1 MFETSPRPN
10 KRARLSPSPTM
21 STSVPV
27 DDMDDI
33 YGTPSANN
41 TPALHT
47 AQATSYVE
55 AKQLPAAQSHI
66 AGIPGLGS
74 FPPESPSTLPQSH
87 PEQTLETAQPE
98 VVKVEEEIIAHST
111 PQDHPADI
119 PVAQPVEQPAAII
132 IPAETAVKTEDSS
145 VPAQLTRPDA
155 TSALFDA
162 LGNND
167 ELNKNLPTPIKT
179 ESEIEPTSTSTPA
192 TEPAIASAS
201 TKLPIDPEFLE
212 AAAAQKGAEG
222 AEWQYDSSDAES
234 SDESSS
240 SDDSSSDEDSDEE
253 GYELLDPA
261 TAARMLMEEGGLD
274 DDEGGS
280 KTASGSQ
287 LRTKN
292 EVLEEIVPKPDV
304 TVTPDMKITPLGA
317 VQHVVDTL
325 ILIKAFTSGEYQVLE
340 SGSVLCLENREVIG
354 AVQDTIGK
362 VEEPLYSVAFT
373 KPSDISD
380 LNIAANTKIFYV
392 DSHSTYVFTQPLKN
406 LKGTDASNLH
416 DEEVA
421 DEEMEFSDDEA
432 EAAYKRAKK
441 EAKKGAR
448 AARDQPN
455 QAPVAKPYTGGAM
468 NYDDEP
474 EAEEMYTPLA
484 RPDNYQDMMTN
495 GAPPARR
502 QFAERGGRGRGRGR
516 GNDRGRG
523 DRGRGGR
530 GGGRGGADNSANQR
544 KGPSSSYPDTHNA
557 GGPSYAQQLPQK
569 PAVPQQMQQMQQ
581 MPQMQQ
587 MWNQAQPQM
596 NNQFAF
602 PQFNQQ
608 QYPPPPPPPQA
619 QSPFPNMQFAWPPN
633 PQFFNQGQQQQQ
645 PQQAYNQ
652 GQQQQPYQFPGA
664 PAGAFVNPA
673 FFQQQQQQMQQPQQQ
688 QQQAP
693 AASAQNGG
701 PSPEAIQAAA
711 DLWRRLQQQQQ

>member
-1 MFETSPRPN
+1 
-10 KRARLSPSPTM
+10 M
-21 STSVPV
+21 STTVPV
-27 DDMDDI
+27 DDTDDI

-41 TPALHT
+41 TPALDT
-47 AQATSYVE
+47 AQATTYLG
-55 AKQLPAAQSHI
+55 AKQLPSTHSPA

-74 FPPESPSTLPQSH
+74 FSSATLPSQSQS
-87 PEQTLETAQPE
+87 ELKSVSATAQSDI
-98 VVKVEEEIIAHST
+98 VKVEDNTLE
-111 PQDHPADI
+111 HPASE
-119 PVAQPVEQPAAII
+119 EQPADLPTEQPTTAAAPT
-132 IPAETAVKTEDSS
+132 PAEAVVKTEAAPA
-145 VPAQLTRPDA
+145 PAQTAHTDA

-162 LGNND
+162 LSNND
-167 ELNKNLPTPIKT
+167 ELNKNLPTHPT
-179 ESEIEPTSTSTPA
+179 NEPEVTLSSTPAAEPATASTSTKQPV
-192 TEPAIASAS
+192 
-201 TKLPIDPEFLE
+201 DPEFLE

-222 AEWQYDSSDAES
+222 AEWQYDTSDAES

-261 TAARMLMEEGGLD
+261 TAARMLMEEGGI
-274 DDEGGS
+274 DDEDGGS
-280 KTASGSQ
+280 KAAGGAQ

-292 EVLEEIVPKPDV
+292 EVPEEIVPKPDV
-304 TVTPDMKITPLGA
+304 TVTPDMKITPLGT

-448 AARDQPN
+448 AARDQTN
-455 QAPVAKPYTGGAM
+455 QPPAPKPYTGGAM

-474 EAEEMYTPLA
+474 EAEDMYTPLA
-484 RPDNYQDMMTN
+484 RPDNLQDMMAN
-495 GAPPARR
+495 GMPPVRR
-502 QFAERGGRGRGRGR
+502 QFADRGGRGRGRGR

-530 GGGRGGADNSANQR
+530 GGGRGGFDGANQR
-544 KGPSSSYPDTHNA
+544 KGPSNSYPDSHNNGSPA
-557 GGPSYAQQLPQK
+557 YAQQLPQK
-569 PAVPQQMQQMQQ
+569 PAVPQQTQQ

-596 NNQFAF
+596 GAQFAF
-602 PQFNQQ
+602 HQFNQQ
-608 QYPPPPPPPQA
+608 QFPPPPPPPQA

-633 PQFFNQGQQQQQ
+633 PQFFNQGQQQQS
-645 PQQAYNQ
+645 YNQ
-652 GQQQQPYQFPGA
+652 GQQQQSYQFPGA

-673 FFQQQQQQMQQPQQQ
+673 FFQQQQMQQPQHQQ

-693 AASAQNGG
+693 AASAQTGG

>member
-27 DDMDDI
+27 DDMDDL

-41 TPALHT
+41 TPAIHT
-47 AQATSYVE
+47 AQATSYVD
-55 AKQLPAAQSHI
+55 AKQLPSAPSHI

-74 FPPESPSTLPQSH
+74 FPPETPSSLSQPQT
-87 PEQTLETAQPE
+87 EQPNETAQPE
-98 VVKVEEEIIAHST
+98 IVKVEEEFTLQSA
-111 PQDHPADI
+111 PQDHPTDN
-119 PVAQPVEQPAAII
+119 PEEQTVAAT
-132 IPAETAVKTEDSS
+132 IPAETAVKTEAESIPTQ
-145 VPAQLTRPDA
+145 VVRPDA

-162 LGNND
+162 LSNND
-167 ELNKNLPTPIKT
+167 ELNKNLPTPIKA
-179 ESEIEPTSTSTPA
+179 ESEIATTSTPA
-192 TEPAIASAS
+192 TESVTASAS
-201 TKLPIDPEFLE
+201 TKPPVDPEFLE

-261 TAARMLMEEGGLD
+261 TAARMLMEEGGMD
-274 DDEGGS
+274 DEEGGS
-280 KTASGSQ
+280 KAANGSQ

-292 EVLEEIVPKPDV
+292 EVPEEVVPKPDV
-304 TVTPDMKITPLGA
+304 TVTLDMKITPLGA

-380 LNIAANTKIFYV
+380 LNIATNTKIFYV

-455 QAPVAKPYTGGAM
+455 QAPIAKPYTGGAM

-474 EAEEMYTPLA
+474 EAEDMYTPLA
-484 RPDNYQDMMTN
+484 RPDNLQDMMTN

-530 GGGRGGADNSANQR
+530 GGGRGGADSANQR
-544 KGPSSSYPDTHNA
+544 KGPSNSYPDTHNA
-557 GGPSYAQQLPQK
+557 GASNYAQQLPQK
-569 PAVPQQMQQMQQ
+569 PAVPQQMQQ

-596 NNQFAF
+596 NAQFSF

-608 QYPPPPPPPQA
+608 QFPPPPPPLQA

-645 PQQAYNQ
+645 SYNQ

-673 FFQQQQQQMQQPQQQ
+673 FFQQQQQMHQPQQQ

>member
-1 MFETSPRPN
+1 
-10 KRARLSPSPTM
+10 M

-41 TPALHT
+41 TPAIHT
-47 AQATSYVE
+47 AQATSYVD
-55 AKQLPAAQSHI
+55 AKQLPEVHSHV

-74 FPPESPSTLPQSH
+74 FPPESSSASSQPQT
-87 PEQTLETAQPE
+87 EQILEIAQPE
-98 VVKVEEEIIAHST
+98 VVEVEEEATLHSA
-111 PQDHPADI
+111 PQDHPTEL
-119 PVAQPVEQPAAII
+119 PVEQLAAAITPVEI
-132 IPAETAVKTEDSS
+132 SVETEVVSAPVQ
-145 VPAQLTRPDA
+145 AARPDA

-167 ELNKNLPTPIKT
+167 ELNKNLPTPIET
-179 ESEIEPTSTSTPA
+179 ESEPNLTSAPAAEPVTASTSTKP
-192 TEPAIASAS
+192 PV
-201 TKLPIDPEFLE
+201 DPEFLE
-212 AAAAQKGAEG
+212 AAEAQKGAEG

-261 TAARMLMEEGGLD
+261 TAARMLMEEGGMD
-274 DDEGGS
+274 DEEGGS
-280 KTASGSQ
+280 KAGNGSQ

-292 EVLEEIVPKPDV
+292 EVPEEVIPKPDV

-373 KPSDISD
+373 RPSDISD
-380 LNIAANTKIFYV
+380 LNIATNTKIYYV

-484 RPDNYQDMMTN
+484 RPDNLQDMMTN

-530 GGGRGGADNSANQR
+530 GGGRGGADNANQR
-544 KGPSSSYPDTHNA
+544 KGPSNSYPDTHNA
-557 GGPSYAQQLPQK
+557 GAPAYAQQLPQK

-596 NNQFAF
+596 GGQFAF

-608 QYPPPPPPPQA
+608 QFPPPPPPPQT

-633 PQFFNQGQQQQQ
+633 PQFFNQGQQQQ
-645 PQQAYNQ
+645 PSYNQ
-652 GQQQQPYQFPGA
+652 GQQQQQPYQFPGA

-693 AASAQNGG
+693 AASAQTGG
-701 PSPEAIQAAA
+701 PTPEQIQAAA

>member
-1 MFETSPRPN
+1 
-10 KRARLSPSPTM
+10 M
-21 STSVPV
+21 STSVSV

-41 TPALHT
+41 TPAIHT
-47 AQATSYVE
+47 AQATSYVD
-55 AKQLPAAQSHI
+55 AKQLPSAPSHV

-74 FPPESPSTLPQSH
+74 FPSDAPSNLSVPQT
-87 PEQTLETAQPE
+87 EQPNETAQPE
-98 VVKVEEEIIAHST
+98 IVKEEEEATLQSA
-111 PQDHPADI
+111 PQHHPADL
-119 PVAQPVEQPAAII
+119 PVEQSAAAT
-132 IPAETAVKTEDSS
+132 IPAEIAVKTEAVS
-145 VPAQLTRPDA
+145 VPAQVARPDA

-167 ELNKNLPTPIKT
+167 ELNKNLPTPIKAEPEVTTSSTPTT
-179 ESEIEPTSTSTPA
+179 ESATASTSTKAPV
-192 TEPAIASAS
+192 
-201 TKLPIDPEFLE
+201 DPEFLE
-212 AAAAQKGAEG
+212 AAAAQKGAED

-261 TAARMLMEEGGLD
+261 TAARMLMEEGGMD
-274 DDEGGS
+274 DEEGGS
-280 KTASGSQ
+280 KAANGSQ

-292 EVLEEIVPKPDV
+292 EVPEEIVPKPDV
-304 TVTPDMKITPLGA
+304 TVTPEMKITPLGA

-380 LNIAANTKIFYV
+380 LNIATNTKIFYV
-392 DSHSTYVFTQPLKN
+392 DAHSTYVFTQPLKN

-474 EAEEMYTPLA
+474 EAEDMYTPLA
-484 RPDNYQDMMTN
+484 RPDNLQDMMTN

-502 QFAERGGRGRGRGR
+502 QFSERGGRGRGRGR

-530 GGGRGGADNSANQR
+530 GGGRGGADSANQR
-544 KGPSSSYPDTHNA
+544 KGPSNSYPDMHNA
-557 GGPSYAQQLPQK
+557 GASDYAQQLPQK
-569 PAVPQQMQQMQQ
+569 PAVPQQMQQ

-596 NNQFAF
+596 NAQFSF

-608 QYPPPPPPPQA
+608 QFPPPPPPPQA

-645 PQQAYNQ
+645 QSYNQ

-673 FFQQQQQQMQQPQQQ
+673 FFQQQQQMHQPQQQ

>member
-41 TPALHT
+41 TPAVHT
-47 AQATSYVE
+47 AQATSYVD
-55 AKQLPAAQSHI
+55 AKQLPEAHSHI

-74 FPPESPSTLPQSH
+74 FPPEPPSAPSQSQT
-87 PEQTLETAQPE
+87 EQLQEIAQPE
-98 VVKVEEEIIAHST
+98 VVKVEEDATLHSA
-111 PQDHPADI
+111 PQDHPTEL
-119 PVAQPVEQPAAII
+119 PVEQPAAAI
-132 IPAETAVKTEDSS
+132 IPAKIAVETEVVSAPVQ
-145 VPAQLTRPDA
+145 VTRPDA

-167 ELNKNLPTPIKT
+167 ELNKNLPTPLET
-179 ESEIEPTSTSTPA
+179 ESEPTSTSAPA
-192 TEPAIASAS
+192 AEPVTASAS
-201 TKLPIDPEFLE
+201 TKPPVDPEFLE
-212 AAAAQKGAEG
+212 AAEAQKGAEG

-240 SDDSSSDEDSDEE
+240 SDDSSSDGDSDEE

-261 TAARMLMEEGGLD
+261 TAARMLMEEGGMD
-274 DDEGGS
+274 DEEGGS
-280 KTASGSQ
+280 KAGNGSQ

-292 EVLEEIVPKPDV
+292 EVPEEIVPKPDV

-373 KPSDISD
+373 RPSDISD
-380 LNIAANTKIFYV
+380 LNIATNTKIFYV

-484 RPDNYQDMMTN
+484 RPDNLQDMMTN

-530 GGGRGGADNSANQR
+530 GGGRGGADNANQR
-544 KGPSSSYPDTHNA
+544 KGPSNSYPDTHNA
-557 GGPSYAQQLPQK
+557 GAPAYAQQLPQK

-581 MPQMQQ
+581 MPQMPQMQQ

-596 NNQFAF
+596 GGQFAF

-608 QYPPPPPPPQA
+608 Q
-619 QSPFPNMQFAWPPN
+619 
-633 PQFFNQGQQQQQ
+633 QQ
-645 PQQAYNQ
+645 PSYNQ

-673 FFQQQQQQMQQPQQQ
+673 FFQQQQPQQQ

-693 AASAQNGG
+693 STSAQTGG
-701 PSPEAIQAAA
+701 PTPEQIQAAA

>member
-1 MFETSPRPN
+1 
-10 KRARLSPSPTM
+10 M
-21 STSVPV
+21 SASAPV

-33 YGTPSANN
+33 YGTPSANT
-41 TPALHT
+41 TPAIHT
-47 AQATSYVE
+47 AQATSYVD
-55 AKQLPAAQSHI
+55 AKQLPSTSSHAAS
-66 AGIPGLGS
+66 IPGLGS
-74 FPPESPSTLPQSH
+74 FPPAASSSLSQPQS
-87 PEQTLETAQPE
+87 EQPQEAAQPE
-98 VVKVEEEIIAHST
+98 IVKVHDETIV
-111 PQDHPADI
+111 HPL
-119 PVAQPVEQPAAII
+119 PENQSVQVLVEQPVTAG
-132 IPAETAVKTEDSS
+132 IPTEAAVKTTADS
-145 VPAQLTRPDA
+145 VLAQTARPDA

-167 ELNKNLPTPIKT
+167 ELNKNLPAPL
-179 ESEIEPTSTSTPA
+179 ENEPEQSSPSAPA
-192 TEPAIASAS
+192 AQPETASAS
-201 TKLPIDPEFLE
+201 TKPPVDPEFLE

-234 SDESSS
+234 SDDTSS

-261 TAARMLMEEGGLD
+261 TAARMLMEEGGM
-274 DDEGGS
+274 DDEDGGS
-280 KTASGSQ
+280 KAASGSH

-292 EVLEEIVPKPDV
+292 EVPEEVIPKPDV
-304 TVTPDMKITPLGA
+304 IVTPDMKITPLGA

-373 KPSDISD
+373 RPSDVSD
-380 LNIAANTKIFYV
+380 LNIATDTKIFYV

-448 AARDQPN
+448 AARDQTN
-455 QAPVAKPYTGGAM
+455 QAPAPKPYTGGAM

-484 RPDNYQDMMTN
+484 RPDNLQDMMAN

-502 QFAERGGRGRGRGR
+502 PFAERGGRGRGRGR
-516 GNDRGRG
+516 GGDRGRG

-530 GGGRGGADNSANQR
+530 GGGRGGGDSANQR
-544 KGPSSSYPDTHNA
+544 KGPSNSYPDSHNA
-557 GGPSYAQQLPQK
+557 GAQAYAQQLPQK
-569 PAVPQQMQQMQQ
+569 PAMPQQMQQMQQ

-596 NNQFAF
+596 NAQFAF

-608 QYPPPPPPPQA
+608 QFPPPPPPPQG

-633 PQFFNQGQQQQQ
+633 PQFFNQGQQQQS
-645 PQQAYNQ
+645 YNQ

-673 FFQQQQQQMQQPQQQ
+673 FFQQQQHMQQP

>member
-41 TPALHT
+41 TPALDT
-47 AQATSYVE
+47 AQATSYVG
-55 AKQLPAAQSHI
+55 AKQLPSTHSPA

-74 FPPESPSTLPQSH
+74 FSSAALPSQFQSKPESVSA
-87 PEQTLETAQPE
+87 TAQPE
-98 VVKVEEEIIAHST
+98 IAKVEGDITQPTVPEEQSEDLAT
-111 PQDHPADI
+111 
-119 PVAQPVEQPAAII
+119 EQPPTAVAPAEAAIKI
-132 IPAETAVKTEDSS
+132 DAASA
-145 VPAQLTRPDA
+145 PAQIVRADA

-162 LGNND
+162 LSNND
-167 ELNKNLPTPIKT
+167 ELNKNLPTHPT
-179 ESEIEPTSTSTPA
+179 NESEVTSSSTPAAESANASTSTKQPV
-192 TEPAIASAS
+192 
-201 TKLPIDPEFLE
+201 DPEFLE

-222 AEWQYDSSDAES
+222 AEWQYDTSDAES
-234 SDESSS
+234 TDDSTS

-261 TAARMLMEEGGLD
+261 TAARMLMEEGGI
-274 DDEGGS
+274 DDEDGGS
-280 KTASGSQ
+280 KAAGGAQ

-292 EVLEEIVPKPDV
+292 EVPEEVIPKPDV
-304 TVTPDMKITPLGA
+304 TVTPDMKITPLGT

-354 AVQDTIGK
+354 AVQDTIGR

-380 LNIAANTKIFYV
+380 LNIAADTKIFYV

-406 LKGTDASNLH
+406 MKGTDASNLH

-455 QAPVAKPYTGGAM
+455 QPPAPKPYTGGAM

-474 EAEEMYTPLA
+474 EAEDMYTPLA
-484 RPDNYQDMMTN
+484 RPDNLQDMMAN
-495 GAPPARR
+495 GMPPARR
-502 QFAERGGRGRGRGR
+502 QFADRGGRGRGRGR

-530 GGGRGGADNSANQR
+530 GGGRGGFDSANQR
-544 KGPSSSYPDTHNA
+544 KGPSNSYPDSHNNGSPA
-557 GGPSYAQQLPQK
+557 YAQQLPQK
-569 PAVPQQMQQMQQ
+569 PAVPQQVQQ

-596 NNQFAF
+596 GAQFAF

-608 QYPPPPPPPQA
+608 QFPPPPPPQT

-645 PQQAYNQ
+645 QQSYNQ
-652 GQQQQPYQFPGA
+652 GQQQQSYQFPGA

-673 FFQQQQQQMQQPQQQ
+673 FFQQQQMQQPQQQ

-693 AASAQNGG
+693 AASAQTGG

>member
-41 TPALHT
+41 TPAIHT
-47 AQATSYVE
+47 AQATSYVD
-55 AKQLPAAQSHI
+55 AKQLPSASSHI

-74 FPPESPSTLPQSH
+74 FPPETPSALPQ
-87 PEQTLETAQPE
+87 PQTEQSNETAQPE
-98 VVKVEEEIIAHST
+98 IVKVEEEAIPYPA
-111 PQDHPADI
+111 PQEHPADL
-119 PVAQPVEQPAAII
+119 PVEQSAAAS
-132 IPAETAVKTEDSS
+132 IPTETAVKTEAVS
-145 VPAQLTRPDA
+145 VPAQVARPDA

-167 ELNKNLPTPIKT
+167 ELNKNLPTPVKT
-179 ESEIEPTSTSTPA
+179 EPEVATTSAPSTELV
-192 TEPAIASAS
+192 TASSSA
-201 TKLPIDPEFLE
+201 KPPVDPEFLE

-261 TAARMLMEEGGLD
+261 TAARMLMEEGGMD
-274 DDEGGS
+274 DEEGGS
-280 KTASGSQ
+280 KAANGSQ

-292 EVLEEIVPKPDV
+292 EVPEEIVPKPDV

-380 LNIAANTKIFYV
+380 LNIATNTKIFYV

-455 QAPVAKPYTGGAM
+455 QAPVAKPYTGGAI

-474 EAEEMYTPLA
+474 EAEDMYTPLA
-484 RPDNYQDMMTN
+484 RPDNLQDMMTN

-530 GGGRGGADNSANQR
+530 GGRGGADSANQR
-544 KGPSSSYPDTHNA
+544 KGPSTSYPDTHNA
-557 GGPSYAQQLPQK
+557 GASTYAQQLPQK
-569 PAVPQQMQQMQQ
+569 PAVAQQMQQMQQ

-596 NNQFAF
+596 NAQFGF

-608 QYPPPPPPPQA
+608 QFPPPPPPPQA

-633 PQFFNQGQQQQQ
+633 PQFFNQGQQQQS
-645 PQQAYNQ
+645 YNQ

-673 FFQQQQQQMQQPQQQ
+673 FFQQQQQQMHQPQQPQQQ
-688 QQQAP
+688 AS

>member
-1 MFETSPRPN
+1 
-10 KRARLSPSPTM
+10 M

-47 AQATSYVE
+47 ANAPSYVD
-55 AKQLPAAQSHI
+55 AKQLPSTQSQV

-74 FPPESPSTLPQSH
+74 FPPTASATPNQSLPDRVQNSAQSM
-87 PEQTLETAQPE
+87 TT
-98 VVKVEEEIIAHST
+98 KVEEFTALPEQQTAET
-111 PQDHPADI
+111 
-119 PVAQPVEQPAAII
+119 PVETSTVTAEVVATIVPEVSSDAAQN
-132 IPAETAVKTEDSS
+132 V
-145 VPAQLTRPDA
+145 RPDA

-167 ELNKNLPTPIKT
+167 ELNKNLPASAANEP
-179 ESEIEPTSTSTPA
+179 EPTSSSTLAA
-192 TEPAIASAS
+192 TEVITASSSIKPPA
-201 TKLPIDPEFLE
+201 DPEFLE

-261 TAARMLMEEGGLD
+261 TAARMLMEEGGM
-274 DDEGGS
+274 DDEDGGN
-280 KTASGSQ
+280 KAASASQ

-292 EVLEEIVPKPDV
+292 EKPEEVVPKPDV
-304 TVTPDMKITPLGA
+304 TVTPEMKITPLGA

-340 SGSVLCLENREVIG
+340 SNSVLCLENREVIG
-354 AVQDTIGK
+354 VVQDTIGK

-373 KPSDISD
+373 RPSDITD
-380 LNIAANTKIFYV
+380 LNISAGTKIFYV
-392 DSHSTYVFTQPLKN
+392 DQHSTYVFTQPLKN

-455 QAPVAKPYTGGAM
+455 QAPTAQPYTGGAM

-474 EAEEMYTPLA
+474 EAEDMYTPLA
-484 RPDNYQDMMTN
+484 RPDNLQAMMVN

-502 QFAERGGRGRGRGR
+502 QFADRGGRGRGRGR
-516 GNDRGRG
+516 GGDRGRG

-530 GGGRGGADNSANQR
+530 GGRGGADGANQR
-544 KGPSSSYPDTHNA
+544 KGPSNSYPDNHNDGA
-557 GGPSYAQQLPQK
+557 PAHAQQSLPQK
-569 PAVPQQMQQMQQ
+569 PAVPQQVQQMQQ
-581 MPQMQQ
+581 MPQMQH

-596 NNQFAF
+596 NAPFGF

-608 QYPPPPPPPQA
+608 QFPPPPPPPQA

-633 PQFFNQGQQQQQ
+633 PQFFNQGQQQQ
-645 PQQAYNQ
+645 PQQSYNQ

-673 FFQQQQQQMQQPQQQ
+673 FFQQQQQMQQPQQQ
-688 QQQAP
+688 QQQQQLQQQQAP
-693 AASAQNGG
+693 AANNI
-701 PSPEAIQAAA
+701 SPEVRQAAA
-711 DLWRRLQQQQQ
+711 DLWARLQQQQQQQQQ

>member
-1 MFETSPRPN
+1 
-10 KRARLSPSPTM
+10 M
-21 STSVPV
+21 STTVPV

-41 TPALHT
+41 TPAINT
-47 AQATSYVE
+47 AQASSYVD
-55 AKQLPAAQSHI
+55 AKQLPSAHSHI

-74 FPPESPSTLPQSH
+74 FPPESPSNPSQPPT
-87 PEQTLETAQPE
+87 EQLQETAQSE
-98 VVKVEEEIIAHST
+98 VVKVQEEATLHSA
-111 PQDHPADI
+111 PQDLPAEL
-119 PVAQPVEQPAAII
+119 PVEQPAAASI
-132 IPAETAVKTEDSS
+132 IPAEIPVKTEAVS
-145 VPAQLTRPDA
+145 VPAQVTRPDA

-167 ELNKNLPTPIKT
+167 ELNKNLPTPIKA
-179 ESEIEPTSTSTPA
+179 EPEIASTSTPA
-192 TEPAIASAS
+192 AEPVEPVTASAS
-201 TKLPIDPEFLE
+201 TKLPVDPEFLE

-261 TAARMLMEEGGLD
+261 TAARMLMEEGGMD

-280 KTASGSQ
+280 KAASGSQ

-292 EVLEEIVPKPDV
+292 EVPEEIIPKPDV
-304 TVTPDMKITPLGA
+304 TVTPDMKITALGA

-373 KPSDISD
+373 RPSDISD

-484 RPDNYQDMMTN
+484 RPDNLQDMMTN

-530 GGGRGGADNSANQR
+530 GGGRGGADNSANQQR
-544 KGPSSSYPDTHNA
+544 KGPSNSYPDTHNA
-557 GGPSYAQQLPQK
+557 GAPAYAQQLPQK

-581 MPQMQQ
+581 MPQMSHMPQIQQ

-596 NNQFAF
+596 NAQFGF

-608 QYPPPPPPPQA
+608 QQFPPPPPPPQA

-633 PQFFNQGQQQQQ
+633 PQFFNQGQQQQS
-645 PQQAYNQ
+645 YNQ

-673 FFQQQQQQMQQPQQQ
+673 FFQQQQQMQQPQQQ

>member
-1 MFETSPRPN
+1 
-10 KRARLSPSPTM
+10 M

-41 TPALHT
+41 TPTIHT
-47 AQATSYVE
+47 AQATSYVD
-55 AKQLPAAQSHI
+55 AKQLPEAHSHI

-74 FPPESPSTLPQSH
+74 FPPQSPSAPSQPQT
-87 PEQTLETAQPE
+87 EQLQGVAQPE
-98 VVKVEEEIIAHST
+98 VAKLEEEAILHSA
-111 PQDHPADI
+111 PQDHPTELL
-119 PVAQPVEQPAAII
+119 VEQPAAAT
-132 IPAETAVKTEDSS
+132 IPAEIAVEVEVVSAP
-145 VPAQLTRPDA
+145 VQAARPDA

-167 ELNKNLPTPIKT
+167 ELNKNLPTPI
-179 ESEIEPTSTSTPA
+179 ESESEPASTSVPAAEPVTASTSTKPRV
-192 TEPAIASAS
+192 
-201 TKLPIDPEFLE
+201 DPEFLE
-212 AAAAQKGAEG
+212 AAEAQKGAEG

-261 TAARMLMEEGGLD
+261 TAARMLMEEGGMD
-274 DDEGGS
+274 DEEGGS
-280 KTASGSQ
+280 KAGNGSQ

-292 EVLEEIVPKPDV
+292 EVPEEVVPKPDV

-373 KPSDISD
+373 RPSDISD
-380 LNIAANTKIFYV
+380 LNIATNTKIFYV

-484 RPDNYQDMMTN
+484 RPDNLQDMMTN

-530 GGGRGGADNSANQR
+530 GGGRGGADNANQR
-544 KGPSSSYPDTHNA
+544 KGPSNSYPDTHNA
-557 GGPSYAQQLPQK
+557 GAPAYAQQLPQK
-569 PAVPQQMQQMQQ
+569 PAVPQQQMQQMPQ

-596 NNQFAF
+596 SGQFAF

-608 QYPPPPPPPQA
+608 QFPPPPPPPQT

-633 PQFFNQGQQQQQ
+633 PQFFNQGQQQQ
-645 PQQAYNQ
+645 PSYNQ
-652 GQQQQPYQFPGA
+652 GQQQQQPYQFPGA

-673 FFQQQQQQMQQPQQQ
+673 FFQQQQQMQQPQQQ
-688 QQQAP
+688 QQQQAP
-693 AASAQNGG
+693 AVSAQNDG
-701 PSPEAIQAAA
+701 PTPEQIQAAA